1 MTRVERWERRSEV
14 PLLLLALA
22 FLVAYAW
29 PVLNPHLS
37 PELEAFL
44 NVVSWTVW
52 VAFLVDFLIRIGL
65 AEDRR
70 RYVLRHW
77 YDVALIAL
85 PMLRPLRLL
94 RALAFARLLSRSA
107 TRTLVGRTTLYVI
120 GTAISSV
127 FLGALMMLDAERG
140 APNANIKSFGD
151 ALWWACETVT
161 TVGYGDRFPVTTT
174 GRFVAVALMVVG
186 VALVGSI
193 TAAVA
198 AWFIS
203 HVAAE
208 REREG
213 LARDQPVET
222 GSDQ

>member
-1 MTRVERWERRSEV
+1 MTRVESWERRSEV

-29 PVLNPHLS
+29 PVLNPHLDH
-37 PELEAFL
+37 ELETSL
-44 NVVSWTVW
+44 SIVSWTVW
-52 VAFLVDFLIRIGL
+52 VAFLADFVIRIGL
-65 AEDRR
+65 AEERL

-107 TRTLVGRTTLYVI
+107 TRTFTGRATLYVI

-127 FLGALMMLDAERG
+127 FLGALTMLDAERG
-140 APNANIKSFGD
+140 VPNANINSFGD

-174 GRFVAVALMVVG
+174 GRSIAVALMVIG
-186 VALVGSI
+186 IALVGSV

-198 AWFIS
+198 TWFIS
-203 HVAAE
+203 HVQAE
-208 REREG
+208 REDD
-213 LARDQPVET
+213 LDRDKGERQ
-222 GSDQ
+222 